1 MADIIRYGAY
11 LPRYRAPL
19 KEIQSFFGR
28 PGRPRSKALCTPALD
43 EDTLTMAYEASVAAL
58 AGAEAPGVVITVSQS
73 PPFGLRKLSATLAR
87 TLGLD
92 GVLPID
98 VGGHAGSLLDAL
110 EIAGALAGEGNPPAL
125 VVAADHLVSYE
136 DRVCDTLSAGAATA
150 FLVGASGG
158 FARLG
163 ATARASREV
172 YDVWRLGTEPEA
184 RYRLEVLFDA
194 YGATTKEALAGLE
207 RLTERPTSG
216 YATVAAS
223 QPHPAT
229 LKGLG
234 KSGVSAEQLEHTSF
248 VGEIGNLGAASVG
261 VALALGLDRA
271 SAGDHLV
278 ALGYGGGEA
287 IAQEIEVIG
296 TPSSAGT
303 AEQIP
308 GEAIDLST
316 YYRWTRGRQAEPH

>member
-1 MADIIRYGAY
+1 MADILRYGAY

-98 VGGHAGSLLDAL
+98 VGGHSGSLLDAL

-136 DRVCDTLSAGAATA
+136 DRVCDTLSAQIG
-150 FLVGASGG
+150 
-158 FARLG
+158 
-163 ATARASREV
+163 RAHV
-172 YDVWRLGTEPEA
+172 
-184 RYRLEVLFDA
+184 
-194 YGATTKEALAGLE
+194 
-207 RLTERPTSG
+207 
-216 YATVAAS
+216 
-223 QPHPAT
+223 
-229 LKGLG
+229 
-234 KSGVSAEQLEHTSF
+234 
-248 VGEIGNLGAASVG
+248 
-261 VALALGLDRA
+261 
-271 SAGDHLV
+271 
-278 ALGYGGGEA
+278 
-287 IAQEIEVIG
+287 
-296 TPSSAGT
+296 
-303 AEQIP
+303 
-308 GEAIDLST
+308 
-316 YYRWTRGRQAEPH
+316 